1 MMGAAAVPLVVGS
14 TALNV
19 LSARQEAKAAS
30 AASGYNA
37 TIAEQNA
44 TLAKQNAKIQ
54 EEEARLE
61 ARRNLG
67 TAMAR
72 AAAGG
77 GSIEGSVVD
86 ALASQ
91 AMYDE
96 LNALTVRHRGE
107 LEALGF
113 TNTAKLDRANAKNA
127 KTQGKINMA
136 SALLSGGSQLMTP
149 KRG

>member
-1 MMGAAAVPLVVGS
+1 MGDPVS
-14 TALNV
+14 TALV
-19 LSARQEAKAAS
+19 VAGVGTKVAGAKHEAQAQS
-30 AASGYNA
+30 AASNYNA

-86 ALASQ
+86 SLASQ
-91 AMYDE
+91 AMFDE

>member
-1 MMGAAAVPLVVGS
+1 MGAAVVPLVVGS

-30 AASGYNA
+30 AASVYNA

-44 TLAKQNAKIQ
+44 TLAKQNAEIQ

-67 TAMAR
+67 AATAR

-77 GSIEGSVVD
+77 GAIEGSVVD

-91 AMYDE
+91 AMFDE
-96 LNALTVRHRGE
+96 LSALTVRHRGE

-136 SALLSGGSQLMTP
+136 SAILSGGAQMTAL

>member
-1 MMGAAAVPLVVGS
+1 MGAAAVPLVVGS

-19 LSARQEAKAAS
+19 VSARNDARAVEASSK
-30 AASGYNA
+30 YNA
-37 TIAEQNA
+37 TVAERNA
-44 TLAKQNAKIQ
+44 VLAKQNAEVQ
-54 EEEARLE
+54 EDEARLE

-77 GSIEGSVVD
+77 GSIDGSVVD

-91 AMYDE
+91 AMFDE

-136 SALLSGGSQLMTP
+136 SAILSGGAQAASV

>member
-1 MMGAAAVPLVVGS
+1 MGAAAVPLMVGS

-19 LSARQEAKAAS
+19 VSARNDAKAAE
-30 AASGYNA
+30 ASSNYNA
-37 TIAEQNA
+37 TVAGQNA
-44 TLAKQNAKIQ
+44 VLAKQNAEVQ
-54 EEEARLE
+54 ENEARLE

-77 GSIEGSVVD
+77 GSIDGSVVD

-91 AMYDE
+91 AMFDE

-127 KTQGKINMA
+127 KTQGKINVA
-136 SALLSGGSQLMTP
+136 SAILSGGAQAASM